1 MARGPRS
8 SPNWGLSWPPRWAT
22 IAAAYR
28 PLRPENPMV
37 AQPNSLAGRDVA
49 NVIHPYT
56 NLEQH
61 KTTGPTVIA
70 KGEGVY
76 VYDDSGKKY
85 LEGMAGLW
93 STSLGFSEKR
103 LVEAAMR
110 QMEKLPTYHIFNGRS
125 NEAMIELAE
134 ALLKI
139 APKGLGKV
147 LFANSGSEAN
157 DQAAK
162 IVWFYNNAIGRPR
175 KKKIISRVRAY
186 HGITVFAGSMSGLLP
201 NHTDFDLPVGGVLR
215 ADCPS
220 HYLFG
225 LPGESE
231 KAFVDRLVGNLEQ
244 MIIREGP
251 DTIAAFIAE
260 PVNGAGGVIVPPR
273 DYFPRVQEV
282 LRRYDILFIADEV
295 ITGFGRTGNM
305 FGCETF
311 GIEPDIMTVA
321 KALSSAY
328 LPISAT
334 IISEKI
340 AEAITRHSGKLG
352 NFAHGF
358 TYAGHPVSAAVGLE
372 TLKIYEERD
381 ILSHVRKVGPYLQ
394 EKLQALS
401 AHPLVGE
408 ARGVGLIGAVHIVAD
423 KASRAPLPPAAGIGP
438 LIQQRAM
445 DRGVLLRAAPDA
457 IYVCPPLII
466 TNAEIDELMAAL
478 TGALDDGYAEAAR
491 RGLTGGGAK
500 G

>member
-1 MARGPRS
+1 
-8 SPNWGLSWPPRWAT
+8 
-22 IAAAYR
+22 
-28 PLRPENPMV
+28 MV
-37 AQPNSLAGRDVA
+37 SQPNSLAGRDIATVL
-49 NVIHPYT
+49 HPYT

-61 KTTGPTVIA
+61 KAVGPTVISR
-70 KGEGVY
+70 GEGVY
-76 VYDDSGKKY
+76 VYDDSGKRY

-93 STSLGFSEKR
+93 STSLGFGEKR
-103 LVEAAMR
+103 LVEAAVR

-125 NEAMIELAE
+125 NEPMIELAE

-139 APKGLGKV
+139 APKGLDKGLGKV

-162 IVWFYNNAIGRPR
+162 MVWFYNNAIGHPR

-186 HGITVFAGSMSGLLP
+186 HGITVFSGSMTGLPP
-201 NHTDFDLPVGGVLR
+201 NHNDFDLPVGGVLR

-231 KAFVDRLVGNLEQ
+231 RAFVDRLVGNLEQ

-251 DTIAAFIAE
+251 DTVAAFIAE

-273 DYFPRVQEV
+273 DYFPRVQDV

-295 ITGFGRTGNM
+295 ICGFGRTGNM

-334 IISEKI
+334 IISEKM
-340 AEAITRHSGKLG
+340 AEAITAHSGKLG

-358 TYAGHPVSAAVGLE
+358 TYAGHPVSAAVAVE
-372 TLKIYEERD
+372 TLKIYAERD
-381 ILSHVRKVGPYLQ
+381 ILSQVRNVGPYLQ
-394 EKLQALS
+394 EKLQGLA

-423 KASRAPLPPAAGIGP
+423 KATRAALPPAAGIGP
-438 LIQQRAM
+438 LIQQSAM
-445 DRGVLLRAAPDA
+445 DRGVLIRAAPDA
-457 IYVCPPLII
+457 VYVCPPLII
-466 TNAEIDELMAAL
+466 TKAEIDELVDAL
-478 TGALDDGYAEAAR
+478 SAALDDGYAEAVR
-491 RGLTGGGAK
+491 RGFVGGAVEQAAV
-500 G
+500 

>member
-1 MARGPRS
+1 
-8 SPNWGLSWPPRWAT
+8 
-22 IAAAYR
+22 
-28 PLRPENPMV
+28 MV
-37 AQPNSLAGRDVA
+37 AQPNSLAGRDIA
-49 NVIHPYT
+49 TLIHPYT

-61 KTTGPTVIA
+61 KTVGPTVIA

-93 STSLGFSEKR
+93 STSLGFSERR
-103 LVEAAMR
+103 LVDAAIR

-125 NEAMIELAE
+125 NEPLIELAE

-139 APKGLGKV
+139 SPKGLGKV

-186 HGITVFAGSMSGLLP
+186 HGITVFSGSLTGLAP
-201 NHTDFDLPVGGVLR
+201 NHNDFDLPVGGVLR
-215 ADCPS
+215 TDCPS
-220 HYLFG
+220 HYLYG

-231 KAFVDRLVGNLEQ
+231 KAFLDRIVGNLEQ

-260 PVNGAGGVIVPPR
+260 HVNGAGGLIVPPR
-273 DYFPRVQEV
+273 DYFPRIQEV

-334 IISEKI
+334 IVSEKI
-340 AEAITRHSGKLG
+340 AEAITKHSGKLG
-352 NFAHGF
+352 KFAHGF

-372 TLKIYEERD
+372 TLKIYAERD
-381 ILSHVRKVGPYLQ
+381 IIAHVRKVGPHLQ
-394 EKLQALS
+394 EKLQSLA

-408 ARGVGLIGAVHIVAD
+408 ARGIGLIGAVHIVAD
-423 KASRAPLPPAAGIGP
+423 RATRAALPAASGIGP
-438 LIQQRAM
+438 VIQQSAM
-445 DRGVLLRAAPDA
+445 DRGLLIRAAPDA
-457 IYVCPPLII
+457 VFVCPPLII
-466 TNAEIDELMAAL
+466 TEREIDEMMAAL
-478 TGALDDGYAEAAR
+478 KAALDDGYAEAVQ
-491 RGLTGGGAK
+491 RGLVGEAVK
-500 G
+500 QAV

>member
-1 MARGPRS
+1 
-8 SPNWGLSWPPRWAT
+8 
-22 IAAAYR
+22 
-28 PLRPENPMV
+28 MV

-49 NVIHPYT
+49 SVIHPYT

-61 KTTGPTVIA
+61 KVAGPTVIA

-76 VYDDSGKKY
+76 VYDDSGKRY

-93 STSLGFSEKR
+93 STSLGFNEKR

-110 QMEKLPTYHIFNGRS
+110 QMEKLPTYHIFQGRS
-125 NEAMIELAE
+125 NEPMIELAE

-186 HGITVFAGSMSGLLP
+186 HGITVFSGSLTGLTP

-215 ADCPS
+215 TDCPS
-220 HYLFG
+220 HYLYG
-225 LPGESE
+225 QPGESE
-231 KAFVDRLVGNLEQ
+231 KAFIDRLVGNLEQ

-273 DYFPRVQEV
+273 DYFPRVLEV

-334 IISEKI
+334 VISEKI
-340 AEAITRHSGKLG
+340 ADAITKHSGKLG

-372 TLKIYEERD
+372 TLKIYAERD
-381 ILSHVRKVGPYLQ
+381 ILSHVRQVGPYLQ
-394 EKLQALS
+394 EKLQDFA

-408 ARGVGLIGAVHIVAD
+408 VRGVGLIGAVHLVAD
-423 KASRAPLPPAAGIGP
+423 KASKAPLPPAAGIGP
-438 LIQQRAM
+438 LIQQSAM
-445 DRGVLLRAAPDA
+445 DRGLLIRAAPDA
-457 IYVCPPLII
+457 VYVCPPLII
-466 TNAEIDELMAAL
+466 TRAEIDELVAAL
-478 TGALDDGYAEAAR
+478 KAALDDGYAEAVQ
-491 RGLTGGGAK
+491 RGVVGGGVKQAV

>member
-1 MARGPRS
+1 M
-8 SPNWGLSWPPRWAT
+8 
-22 IAAAYR
+22 I
-28 PLRPENPMV
+28 

-49 NVIHPYT
+49 SVIHPYT

-61 KTTGPTVIA
+61 KTAGPTVIA
-70 KGEGVY
+70 RGEGVY
-76 VYDDSGKKY
+76 VYDDGGKRY

-93 STSLGFSEKR
+93 STSLGFNEKR
-103 LVEAAMR
+103 LVDAAIS
-110 QMEKLPTYHIFNGRS
+110 QMQKLPTYHIFNGRA
-125 NEAMIELAE
+125 NEPMIELAE

-186 HGITVFAGSMSGLLP
+186 HGITVFSGSMTGLPP
-201 NHTDFDLPVGGVLR
+201 NHNDFDLPVGGVLR
-215 ADCPS
+215 TDCPS
-220 HYLFG
+220 HYLYG
-225 LPGESE
+225 QRGESE
-231 KAFVDRLVGNLEQ
+231 GAFVDRLVGNLEQ

-321 KALSSAY
+321 
-328 LPISAT
+328 T
-334 IISEKI
+334 VISEKI
-340 AEAITRHSGKLG
+340 ADAITAHSGKLG

-372 TLKIYEERD
+372 TLKIYAERD

-394 EKLQALS
+394 EKLQALT

-408 ARGVGLIGAVHIVAD
+408 ARGVGLIGAVHLVAD
-423 KASRAPLPPAAGIGP
+423 KASRAALPPAAGIGA
-438 LIQQRAM
+438 LIQQSAM

-457 IYVCPPLII
+457 VYVCPPLII
-466 TNAEIDELMAAL
+466 TKAEIDELMDAL
-478 TGALDDGYAEAAR
+478 KAALDDGYAEAVR
-491 RGLTGGGAK
+491 RGLVGGEGKRAV

>member
-1 MARGPRS
+1 MTS
-8 SPNWGLSWPPRWAT
+8 H
-22 IAAAYR
+22 
-28 PLRPENPMV
+28 
-37 AQPNSLAGRDVA
+37 PNSLAGRDIA
-49 NVIHPYT
+49 TVIHPYT

-61 KTTGPTVIA
+61 KIVGPTVMA
-70 KGEGVY
+70 RGEGVY

-103 LVEAAMR
+103 LVEAAVR
-110 QMEKLPTYHIFNGRS
+110 QMEQLPIYHPFNGRS
-125 NEAMIELAE
+125 NEAMIELAA

-147 LFANSGSEAN
+147 LFANSGSEAH

-162 IVWFYNNAIGRPR
+162 LVWFYNNAIGRPR

-186 HGITVFAGSMSGLLP
+186 HGITVFSGSLTGLAP

-215 ADCPS
+215 TDCPS

-231 KAFVDRLVGNLEQ
+231 RAFVDRLVNNLEQ

-251 DTIAAFIAE
+251 ETIAAFIAE

-273 DYFPRVQEV
+273 DYFPWVQEV

-295 ITGFGRTGNM
+295 ICGFGRTGNM

-334 IISEKI
+334 VISETI
-340 AEAITRHSGKLG
+340 AEAITKNSGKLG
-352 NFAHGF
+352 KFAHGF
-358 TYAGHPVSAAVGLE
+358 TYAGPPVSAAVGLE

-381 ILSHVRKVGPYLQ
+381 ILSHVRQVGPYLQ
-394 EKLQALS
+394 GRLQAL
-401 AHPLVGE
+401 AGHPLVGE
-408 ARGVGLIGAVHIVAD
+408 ARGVGLIGAVHLVAD
-423 KASRAPLPPAAGIGP
+423 KASRAALPPTAGIGP
-438 LIQQRAM
+438 LIQQGAR
-445 DRGVLLRAAPDA
+445 DRGVLLRATPDSV
-457 IYVCPPLII
+457 YVCPPLVI
-466 TNAEIDELMAAL
+466 TRAEIDELMDAL
-478 TGALDDGYAEAAR
+478 SAALDDGYAEATR
-491 RGLTGGGAK
+491 RGLLGACVRAEHE
-500 G
+500 GID

>member
-1 MARGPRS
+1 
-8 SPNWGLSWPPRWAT
+8 
-22 IAAAYR
+22 
-28 PLRPENPMV
+28 MV
-37 AQPNSLAGRDVA
+37 AQPNSLAGRDIA
-49 NVIHPYT
+49 TLIHPYT

-61 KTTGPTVIA
+61 KTVGPTVIA

-93 STSLGFSEKR
+93 STSLGFSERR
-103 LVEAAMR
+103 LVDAAIR

-125 NEAMIELAE
+125 NEPLIELAE

-139 APKGLGKV
+139 SPKGLGKV

-162 IVWFYNNAIGRPR
+162 IVWFYNNALGRPR

-186 HGITVFAGSMSGLLP
+186 HGITVYSGSMTGLAP
-201 NHTDFDLPVGGVLR
+201 NHNDFDLPVGGVLR

-220 HYLFG
+220 HYLYG

-231 KAFVDRLVGNLEQ
+231 KAFVDRLIGNLEQ

-282 LRRYDILFIADEV
+282 LRRYEILFIADEV
-295 ITGFGRTGNM
+295 ICGFGRTGNM

-334 IISEKI
+334 VVSEKI
-340 AEAITRHSGKLG
+340 ADAMTKHSGKLG

-358 TYAGHPVSAAVGLE
+358 TYAGHPVSAAVALE

-381 ILSHVRKVGPYLQ
+381 ILSQVRKVGPYLQ

-408 ARGVGLIGAVHIVAD
+408 ARGVGLIGAVQIVAD
-423 KASRAPLPPAAGIGP
+423 KASRAPLPPAAGIGA

-445 DRGVLLRAAPDA
+445 DRGILLRAAPDA
-457 IYVCPPLII
+457 VYVCPPLII
-466 TNAEIDELMAAL
+466 TRAEIDELIAGL
-478 TGALDDGYAEAAR
+478 SGALDDGYAEAVR
-491 RGLTGGGAK
+491 RGLAGSEVKGAAE
-500 G
+500 

>member
-1 MARGPRS
+1 
-8 SPNWGLSWPPRWAT
+8 
-22 IAAAYR
+22 
-28 PLRPENPMV
+28 MV

-49 NVIHPYT
+49 SVIHPYT

-103 LVEAAMR
+103 LVEAAVR
-110 QMEKLPTYHIFNGRS
+110 QMEALPTYHTFNGRS
-125 NEAMIELAE
+125 NEAMIELAA

-139 APKGLGKV
+139 SPKGLGKV

-186 HGITVFAGSMSGLLP
+186 HGITVFSGSLTGLAP
-201 NHTDFDLPVGGVLR
+201 NHNDFDLPVGGVLR
-215 ADCPS
+215 TDCPS
-220 HYLFG
+220 HYLYG
-225 LPGESE
+225 QPGESE
-231 KAFVDRLVGNLEQ
+231 QAFVDRLVGNLEQ
-244 MIIREGP
+244 LIIREGP
-251 DTIAAFIAE
+251 DTMAAFIAE

-334 IISEKI
+334 VISEKI
-340 AEAITRHSGKLG
+340 ADAITRHAGKLG

-372 TLKIYEERD
+372 TLKIYAERD
-381 ILSHVRKVGPYLQ
+381 ILAHVRQVGPYLQ
-394 EKLQALS
+394 EKLQALA

-408 ARGVGLIGAVHIVAD
+408 ARGVGLIGAVHLVAD
-423 KASRAPLPPAAGIGP
+423 KSTRAALPPAAGIGP
-438 LIQQRAM
+438 RIQQSAM
-445 DRGVLLRAAPDA
+445 DRGLLVRAAPDA
-457 IYVCPPLII
+457 VYVCPPLII
-466 TNAEIDELMAAL
+466 TKPEIDEMMNAL
-478 TGALDDGYAEAAR
+478 KAALDDGYAEAVR
-491 RGLTGGGAK
+491 LGLVGGAVK
-500 G
+500 QAVG

>member
-1 MARGPRS
+1 
-8 SPNWGLSWPPRWAT
+8 
-22 IAAAYR
+22 
-28 PLRPENPMV
+28 MV

-49 NVIHPYT
+49 SVIHPYT

-61 KTTGPTVIA
+61 KIVGPTVIA
-70 KGEGVY
+70 RGEGVY
-76 VYDDSGKKY
+76 VYDDGGKKY

-103 LVEAAMR
+103 LVAAAVR
-110 QMEKLPTYHIFNGRS
+110 QMEQLPTYHTFNGRS
-125 NEAMIELAE
+125 NEAMIELAA

-186 HGITVFAGSMSGLLP
+186 HGITVFSGSLTGLAP
-201 NHTDFDLPVGGVLR
+201 NHNDFDLPVGGVLR
-215 ADCPS
+215 TDCPS
-220 HYLFG
+220 HYLYG

-231 KAFVDRLVGNLEQ
+231 QAFVDRLVGNLEA

-295 ITGFGRTGNM
+295 ITGFGPHRQHVRLRNVRHRARYHDRREGAVV
-305 FGCETF
+305 GLPADLRDDVSET
-311 GIEPDIMTVA
+311 
-321 KALSSAY
+321 
-328 LPISAT
+328 
-334 IISEKI
+334 I
-340 AEAITRHSGKLG
+340 AEAVTKHSGKLG

-358 TYAGHPVSAAVGLE
+358 TYAGHPVSAAVALE
-372 TLKIYEERD
+372 TLKIYDERD
-381 ILSHVRKVGPYLQ
+381 ILAQVRQVGPYLQ
-394 EKLQALS
+394 GKLQALA

-408 ARGVGLIGAVHIVAD
+408 ARGVGLIGAVQIVAD
-423 KASRAPLPPAAGIGP
+423 KASRAPLPAAAGIGP
-438 LIQQRAM
+438 LIQQSAM
-445 DRGVLLRAAPDA
+445 DRGVLLRATPDA
-457 IYVCPPLII
+457 VYICPPLII
-466 TNAEIDELMAAL
+466 TKAEIDELMDAL
-478 TGALDDGYAEAAR
+478 SAALDDGYAEATR
-491 RGLTGGGAK
+491 RRLVGDAVK
-500 G
+500 QAV

>member
-1 MARGPRS
+1 
-8 SPNWGLSWPPRWAT
+8 
-22 IAAAYR
+22 
-28 PLRPENPMV
+28 MV
-37 AQPNSLAGRDVA
+37 AQPNSLAGRDIA
-49 NVIHPYT
+49 TLIHPYT

-61 KTTGPTVIA
+61 KTVGPTVIA

-93 STSLGFSEKR
+93 STSLGFSERR
-103 LVEAAMR
+103 LVDAAIR

-125 NEAMIELAE
+125 NEPLIELAE

-139 APKGLGKV
+139 SPKGLGKV

-186 HGITVFAGSMSGLLP
+186 HGITVYSGSMTGLAP
-201 NHTDFDLPVGGVLR
+201 NHNDFDLPVGGVLR

-225 LPGESE
+225 LPDESE

-295 ITGFGRTGNM
+295 ICGFGRTGNM

-334 IISEKI
+334 VVSEKI
-340 AEAITRHSGKLG
+340 ADAMTKHSGKLG

-358 TYAGHPVSAAVGLE
+358 TSAGHPVSAAVALE

-381 ILSHVRKVGPYLQ
+381 ILSQVRKVGPYLQ

-408 ARGVGLIGAVHIVAD
+408 ARGVGLIGAVQIVAD
-423 KASRAPLPPAAGIGP
+423 KASRAALPPAAGIGA

-457 IYVCPPLII
+457 VYVCPPLII
-466 TNAEIDELMAAL
+466 TKAEVDELMAAL
-478 TGALDDGYAEAAR
+478 SGALDDGYAEAVR
-491 RGLTGGGAK
+491 RGLVGAEVK
-500 G
+500 GAAE

>member
-1 MARGPRS
+1 
-8 SPNWGLSWPPRWAT
+8 
-22 IAAAYR
+22 
-28 PLRPENPMV
+28 MV

-49 NVIHPYT
+49 SVIHPYT
-56 NLEQH
+56 NLEAH
-61 KTTGPTVIA
+61 KTAGPTVIA

-76 VYDDSGKKY
+76 VYDDSGRKY

-93 STSLGFSEKR
+93 GTSLGFSEKR
-103 LVEAAMR
+103 LVDAAVR
-110 QMEKLPTYHIFNGRS
+110 QMQALPTYHTFNGRS
-125 NEAMIELAE
+125 NEAMIELAA

-139 APKGLGKV
+139 SPKGLGKV
-147 LFANSGSEAN
+147 LFANSGSGGK

-186 HGITVFAGSMSGLLP
+186 HGITVFSGSLTGLPP
-201 NHTDFDLPVGGVLR
+201 NHNYFALPVGGVLR
-215 ADCPS
+215 TDCPS
-220 HYLFG
+220 HYLYG
-225 LPGESE
+225 QPGESE
-231 KAFVDRLVGNLEQ
+231 PAFVDRIVGNLEQ

-251 DTIAAFIAE
+251 DTVAAFIAE

-282 LRRYDILFIADEV
+282 LRRHDILMIADEV

-311 GIEPDIMTVA
+311 GITPDIMTVA

-334 IISEKI
+334 VISETI
-340 AEAITRHSGKLG
+340 AEAITKHSGKLG

-358 TYAGHPVSAAVGLE
+358 TYAGHPVSAAAALE
-372 TLKIYEERD
+372 TLRIYEERD
-381 ILSHVRKVGPYLQ
+381 ILSHVRQVGPYLQ
-394 EKLQALS
+394 EKLQALAS
-401 AHPLVGE
+401 HPLVGE

-423 KASRAPLPPAAGIGP
+423 QARRAGVPPTAGIGP
-438 LIQQRAM
+438 VIKQSAM

-457 IYVCPPLII
+457 VYVCPPLII
-466 TNAEIDELMAAL
+466 TKAEIDELMAAL
-478 TGALDDGYAEAAR
+478 KGALDDGYAEAVR
-491 RGLTGGGAK
+491 KGLVGSEVKKAG
-500 G
+500 

>member
-1 MARGPRS
+1 VGQDYRS
-8 SPNWGLSWPPRWAT
+8 PPSD
-22 IAAAYR
+22 I
-28 PLRPENPMV
+28 LEISV
-37 AQPNSLAGRDVA
+37 VSQPNSLAGRDIA
-49 NVIHPYT
+49 TVIHPYT

-61 KTTGPTVIA
+61 KTVGPTVIA
-70 KGEGVY
+70 RGEGVY
-76 VYDDSGKKY
+76 VYDDGGKRY

-93 STSLGFSEKR
+93 STSLGFGERR
-103 LVEAAMR
+103 LVEAAVR

-125 NEAMIELAE
+125 NEPMIELAE

-186 HGITVFAGSMSGLLP
+186 HGITVFSGSMTGLAP

-215 ADCPS
+215 TDCPS
-220 HYLFG
+220 HYLYG

-231 KAFVDRLVGNLEQ
+231 QAFVDRLVGNLEQ

-295 ITGFGRTGNM
+295 ICGFGRTGNM

-340 AEAITRHSGKLG
+340 AEAITAHSGKLG

-358 TYAGHPVSAAVGLE
+358 TYAGHPVSAAVGVE
-372 TLKIYEERD
+372 TLKIYAERD
-381 ILSHVRKVGPYLQ
+381 ILAQVRKVGPYLQ
-394 EKLQALS
+394 EKLQALA

-423 KASRAPLPPAAGIGP
+423 KASRAALPAAAGIGP

-457 IYVCPPLII
+457 VYVCPPLII
-466 TNAEIDELMAAL
+466 TRAEIDELMDAL
-478 TGALDDGYAEAAR
+478 SAALDDGYAEAAR
-491 RGLTGGGAK
+491 RGLAGGALK
-500 G
+500 QAAG

>member
-1 MARGPRS
+1 
-8 SPNWGLSWPPRWAT
+8 
-22 IAAAYR
+22 
-28 PLRPENPMV
+28 MV
-37 AQPNSLAGRDVA
+37 AHPNSLAARDIA
-49 NVIHPYT
+49 SVIHPYT

-61 KTTGPTVIA
+61 KLVGPTVIA
-70 KGEGVY
+70 RGEGVY
-76 VYDDSGKKY
+76 VYDDGGKRY
-85 LEGMAGLW
+85 LEAMAGLW

-103 LVEAAMR
+103 LVQAAVR
-110 QMEKLPTYHIFNGRS
+110 QMEQLPTYHTFNGRS

-134 ALLKI
+134 ALLKV
-139 APKGLGKV
+139 APKPLGKV

-162 IVWFYNNAIGRPR
+162 IVWYYNNAIGRPR

-186 HGITVFAGSMSGLLP
+186 HGITVFSGSLTGLAP

-215 ADCPS
+215 TDCPS

-225 LPGESE
+225 MRGESE
-231 KAFVDRLVGNLEQ
+231 HAFVDRLVGNLEQ
-244 MIIREGP
+244 LIIREGP

-273 DYFPRVQEV
+273 GYFPRVQEL

-334 IISEKI
+334 VISEPI
-340 AEAITRHSGKLG
+340 AEAIAKHSGKLG

-358 TYAGHPVSAAVGLE
+358 TYAGHPVSAAVALE

-381 ILSHVRKVGPYLQ
+381 ILSHVRQVGPYLQ
-394 EKLQALS
+394 EKLQAL
-401 AHPLVGE
+401 AGHPLVGE

-423 KASRAPLPPAAGIGP
+423 KAGRTALPPAAGIGP

-466 TNAEIDELMAAL
+466 TRAEIDELMAAL
-478 TGALDDGYAEAAR
+478 TGALDDGYAEAVR
-491 RGLTGGGAK
+491 RGLTRGEAK

>member
-1 MARGPRS
+1 MTTARGLTTRAAMPQ
-8 SPNWGLSWPPRWAT
+8 SPSPHAD
-22 IAAAYR
+22 A
-28 PLRPENPMV
+28 PEFPMV

-49 NVIHPYT
+49 SVIHPYT
-56 NLEQH
+56 NLAQH
-61 KTTGPTVIA
+61 KIAGPTVIG

-76 VYDDSGKKY
+76 VHDDSGKRY

-103 LVEAAMR
+103 LVDAAIR
-110 QMEKLPTYHIFNGRS
+110 QMQALPTYHIFNGRS
-125 NEAMIELAE
+125 NEPMIELAE

-186 HGITVFAGSMSGLLP
+186 HGITVFSGSMTGLAP
-201 NHTDFDLPVGGVLR
+201 NHNDFDLPVGGVLR

-220 HYLFG
+220 HYLYG
-225 LPGESE
+225 LPGESD
-231 KAFVDRLVGNLEQ
+231 KAFVDRLIGNLEQ

-295 ITGFGRTGNM
+295 ICGFGRTGNM

-334 IISEKI
+334 IVSEKI
-340 AEAITRHSGKLG
+340 ADAMTKHSGKLG

-358 TYAGHPVSAAVGLE
+358 TYAGHPVSAAVALE
-372 TLKIYEERD
+372 TLKIYEEQD
-381 ILSHVRKVGPYLQ
+381 ILSQVRKVGPYLQ

-408 ARGVGLIGAVHIVAD
+408 ARGVGLIGAVQIVAD
-423 KASRAPLPPAAGIGP
+423 KASRAALPPAAGIGA

-457 IYVCPPLII
+457 VYVCPPLII
-466 TNAEIDELMAAL
+466 TKAEVDELMAAL
-478 TGALDDGYAEAAR
+478 SGALDDGYAEAAR
-491 RGLTGGGAK
+491 RGPVGAEVK
-500 G
+500 GAAE